1 MAGHPDIQGRDDDG
15 APGLSTGAEVPIANG
30 PGPQAARLVHRDG
43 IAYVEG
49 CDVPIW
55 QLEMSR
61 RAGSPPAALLKVFP
75 GLTAEGLDLAST
87 YAQQH
92 REEIDAL
99 IGERGPTEVPPGDE
113 GEDDEEEIRAD
124 LDEIF
129 EEYGQVF
136 RRLAQ

>member
-1 MAGHPDIQGRDDDG
+1 LI
-15 APGLSTGAEVPIANG
+15 
-30 PGPQAARLVHRDG
+30 HRDG
-43 IAYVEG
+43 LAYVEG

-61 RAGSPPAALLKVFP
+61 RAGSAPAAMLKVFP
-75 GLTAEGLDLAST
+75 TLTPEGLDLAFA

-99 IGERGPTEVPPGDE
+99 IRELGPTDVPPGVE
-113 GEDDEEEIRAD
+113 GEDDEDEIRAD
-124 LDEIF
+124 LDAIF
-129 EEYGQVF
+129 EEYGDVF